1 LLTCCHDSL
10 IFSKQR
16 GSEMKELNVSS
27 KAQRGFTLI
36 EIAIV
41 LVIIGLLLG
50 GVLQGQ
56 QLIENSRVRGAVND
70 FNGVPAAAY
79 SYLDRYGRLPGDD
92 VGAAGNLAS
101 LTARGGAWATITQ
114 FGNANGQ
121 IGGVLANTFAPVAPD
136 ESLGFWQHL
145 RAAGFIPGNPALEGA
160 AALPQNPFGGLVGVT
175 SLVAMG
181 LPLGV
186 NKLCMNNLTGTAAL
200 ALDTRLDDGISN
212 SGNFRAAAG
221 AVPVAAAVAPPYVS
235 TTVYTVCR
243 VM

>member
-1 LLTCCHDSL
+1 
-10 IFSKQR
+10 
-16 GSEMKELNVSS
+16 MKALKVNS
-27 KAQRGFTLI
+27 KAQGGFTLI

-70 FNGVPAAAY
+70 FNGIPAAAY
-79 SYLDRYGRLPGDD
+79 SYLDRYGRMPGDD

-101 LTARGGAWATITQ
+101 LTARGGAWATITE

-121 IGGVLANTFAPVAPD
+121 IGGAIGNVFLGTAA
-136 ESLGFWQHL
+136 EEQLGFWQHL
-145 RAAGFIPGNPALEGA
+145 RAAGFIPGNPALAGP

-175 SLVAMG
+175 STLVQA

-186 NKLCMNNLTGTAAL
+186 NKVCMNNVTGTSAL
-200 ALDTRLDDGISN
+200 ALDTRLDDGIPN
-212 SGNFRAAAG
+212 SGNFRANAG
-221 AVPVAAAVAPPYVS
+221 VAPAAAAVAPPYVA
-235 TTVYTVCR
+235 TTVYVVCR

>member
-1 LLTCCHDSL
+1 
-10 IFSKQR
+10 
-16 GSEMKELNVSS
+16 MKALNVNA
-27 KAQRGFTLI
+27 KAQGGFTLI

-70 FNGVPAAAY
+70 FNGIPAAAY

-92 VGAAGNLAS
+92 VGAAGTLAS

-114 FGNANGQ
+114 FGNASGQ
-121 IGGVLANTFAPVAPD
+121 IDGTLANTFLGTAG
-136 ESLGFWQHL
+136 EEQTGFWQHL
-145 RAAGFIPGNPALEGA
+145 RAAGFIPGNPALTGP

-175 SLVAMG
+175 SQLVHA

-186 NKLCMNNLTGTAAL
+186 NKVCMNNVTGTAAL

-212 SGNFRAAAG
+212 TGNFRANAG
-221 AVPVAAAVAPPYVS
+221 AAPAAAAVAPPYVAVN
-235 TTVYTVCR
+235 VYTVCR

>member
-1 LLTCCHDSL
+1 
-10 IFSKQR
+10 
-16 GSEMKELNVSS
+16 MKALNVNA
-27 KAQRGFTLI
+27 KAQGGFTLI

-70 FNGVPAAAY
+70 FNGIPAAAY

-92 VGAAGNLAS
+92 VGAAGTLAS
-101 LTARGGAWATITQ
+101 LTGRGGAWTTVTE

-121 IGGVLANTFAPVAPD
+121 IGGALANTFLGTAN
-136 ESLGFWQHL
+136 EEQTGFWQHL
-145 RAAGFIPGNPALEGA
+145 RAAGFIPGNPALTGP

-175 SLVAMG
+175 SQIAMG

-186 NKLCMNNLTGTAAL
+186 NKVCMNNVTGTAAL

-212 SGNFRAAAG
+212 TGNFRAAAG
-221 AVPVAAAVAPPYVS
+221 VAPAAAAVAPPYVAV
-235 TTVYTVCR
+235 TVYTVCR